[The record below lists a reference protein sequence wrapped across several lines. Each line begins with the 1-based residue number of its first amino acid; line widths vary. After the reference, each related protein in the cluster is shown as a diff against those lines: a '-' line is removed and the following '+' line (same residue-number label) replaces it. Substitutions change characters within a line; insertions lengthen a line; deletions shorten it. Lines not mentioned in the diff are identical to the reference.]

1 VTDATTIG
9 VKITDI
15 KWWGEWWGKE
25 QRLSKD
31 KYSSFFS

>member
-25 QRLSKD
+25 Q
-31 KYSSFFS
+31 SFFS